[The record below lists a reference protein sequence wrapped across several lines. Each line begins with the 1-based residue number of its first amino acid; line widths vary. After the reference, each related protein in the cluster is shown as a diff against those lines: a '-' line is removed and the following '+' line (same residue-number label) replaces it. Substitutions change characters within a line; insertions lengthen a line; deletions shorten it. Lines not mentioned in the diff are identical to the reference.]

1 MRIIQAMSAARAA
14 FSSVLRSA
22 PAKSAETTGSSA
34 AAKKVSN
41 HTYVT
46 SHATYGTGLRTT
58 ATYLPMRELREA
70 RLMDRREAIKSSRFL
85 RNRLGLVKALFENSA
100 RHAVAGGLS
109 PTTQS
114 GDTDYD
120 LYTDELFDSV
130 ANRRTFDIR
139 EDHTF
144 YGMQPMLLADMMCDG
159 DCGGAKVRDENG
171 EPRVQLFPSE
181 ALGDAGV
188 GGSGWKDGIQ
198 RDITGRPLRYRIL
211 KDTLPGAIAA
221 GPRYWDYPAAQFLH
235 IARFDRININRPMP
249 WLTHGKE
256 SCLDILDQTA
266 LEKAVRKINSYI
278 AAAITTPTG
287 EAPVGFE
294 DALTDEQD
302 SVTTEKRDGTT
313 PQKNVTRTYADFLGG
328 AAIPVLQDGE
338 KFEFFQNSRTS
349 MTTTDFI
356 DWLVGDIAIG
366 FGVRR
371 EFVWSVLG
379 MSGPNTRL
387 ILQQTDWFFQ
397 HLQEVLISCF
407 CQPVWESIV
416 ADALNRGKLKLPKK
430 AGANWRN
437 VHWQGPQSMS
447 IDKGRDGQL
456 FETLI
461 RSGMLSRSE
470 WHEMSGKAGRRQ
482 RFRIM
487 DELAEDIAYCQGKQI
502 PLELYFGTHP
512 GQLVTQPG
520 KNTNDPEAIAEAVI
534 NMMRSQKLG
543 R

>member
-1 MRIIQAMSAARAA
+1 MRIFQAMSAARAA
-14 FSSVLRSA
+14 FTQALSSA
-22 PAKSAETTGSSA
+22 P
-34 AAKKVSN
+34 AKKVSN
-41 HTYVT
+41 RTIT
-46 SHATYGTGLRTT
+46 TPHATYGTGLRTT
-58 ATYLPMRELREA
+58 ATYMPMRELREA
-70 RLMDRREAIKSSRFL
+70 RSMDRREAIKSSRFL

-120 LYTDELFDSV
+120 LYTDELFESIG
-130 ANRRTFDIR
+130 NRRTFDIR

-159 DCGGAKVRDENG
+159 DCAGAKVRDEKG

-181 ALGDAGV
+181 ALGDAGT
-188 GGSGWKDGIQ
+188 GGPGWKDGIQ

-211 KDTLPGAIAA
+211 KDTQPGS
-221 GPRYWDYPAAQFLH
+221 GTPSQRYWDYPADQFLH

-266 LEKAVRKINSYI
+266 LEKAVRKLNSYV

-287 EAPVGFE
+287 EVPIGFE
-294 DALTDEQD
+294 DALVDEQETL
-302 SVTTEKRDGTT
+302 TTEKRDGTT
-313 PQKNVTRTYADFLGG
+313 KEKKTTRTYADFLGG

-349 MTTTDFI
+349 LSTTEFI
-356 DWLVGDIAIG
+356 DWLVADIAIG
-366 FGVRR
+366 FGVRK

-397 HLQEVLISCF
+397 HLQEVLIATF

-487 DELAEDIAYCQGKQI
+487 DELAEDISYCQSRNI

-512 GQLVTQPG
+512 GQLVGQPN
-520 KNTNDPEAIAEAVI
+520 KNPNDPEAIAEAVI
-534 NMMRSQKLG
+534 NMMASQKLG